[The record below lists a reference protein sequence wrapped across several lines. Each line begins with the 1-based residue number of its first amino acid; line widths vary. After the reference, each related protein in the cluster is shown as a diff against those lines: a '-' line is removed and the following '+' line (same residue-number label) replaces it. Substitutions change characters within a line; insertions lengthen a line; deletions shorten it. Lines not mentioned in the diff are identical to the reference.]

1 MFKFK
6 TERSLYIFAGC
17 VCIGLGFATTK
28 AIGKITNKL
37 AKENK

>member
-6 TERSLYIFAGC
+6 SEKSLYIFAGC
-17 VCIGLGFATTK
+17 VCLGLGFATTAAVK
-28 AIGKITNKL
+28 KIANKL

>member
-6 TERSLYIFAGC
+6 SERSLYIFAGC

-28 AIGKITNKL
+28 TIGKIANKL